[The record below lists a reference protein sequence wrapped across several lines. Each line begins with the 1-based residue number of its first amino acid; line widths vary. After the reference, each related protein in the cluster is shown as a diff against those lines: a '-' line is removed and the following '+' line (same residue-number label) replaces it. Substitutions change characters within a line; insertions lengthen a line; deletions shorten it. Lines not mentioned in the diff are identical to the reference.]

1 SVTPSWVWH
10 LSCLI
15 TVNPA
20 DSSGCVTL
28 LSSLSSPSSLA
39 HKENI
44 YPQGLLRAPAGGVS
58 MEIVS
63 RVDGCVCV
71 CVCVYWGGVV
81 GYWWWQ
87 QKDPSLLSGF
97 MIGPITGEK

>member
-1 SVTPSWVWH
+1 MCVCVCVCVCVFCGRQFFFCGVVTPSWFGH

-44 YPQGLLRAPAGGVS
+44 YPQGLLRAPARGVS

-71 CVCVYWGGVV
+71 CVCVCVFKWHY
-81 GYWWWQ
+81 
-87 QKDPSLLSGF
+87 
-97 MIGPITGEK
+97 E